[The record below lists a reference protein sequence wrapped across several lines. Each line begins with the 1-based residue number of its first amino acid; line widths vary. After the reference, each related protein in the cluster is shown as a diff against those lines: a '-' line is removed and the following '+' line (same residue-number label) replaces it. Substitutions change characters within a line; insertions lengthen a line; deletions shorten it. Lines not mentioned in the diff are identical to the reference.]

1 MTKVP
6 KYRKQKNMAQQ
17 MKAILII
24 LMVVLAVY
32 AGVSA
37 MLLGRTR
44 KQAIQE
50 MDEMSK
56 LYTDE
61 LTTVSCGSAGAC
73 FPISWKRTRDI
84 LYWGTILRQWS
95 IRTIL

>member
-1 MTKVP
+1 
-6 KYRKQKNMAQQ
+6 

-32 AGVSA
+32 VGVSA
-37 MLLGRTR
+37 MLLERTR

-61 LTTVSCGSAGAC
+61 LDNRFLADQPEPVFQYHGEESGVFCIGG
-73 FPISWKRTRDI
+73 
-84 LYWGTILRQWS
+84 LY
-95 IRTIL
+95 

>member
-1 MTKVP
+1 
-6 KYRKQKNMAQQ
+6 

-32 AGVSA
+32 VGVSA

-50 MDEMSK
+50 MDEMSR

-61 LTTVSCGSAGAC
+61 LDNR
-73 FPISWKRTRDI
+73 F
-84 LYWGTILRQWS
+84 LR
-95 IRTIL
+95 IKIGRAHV